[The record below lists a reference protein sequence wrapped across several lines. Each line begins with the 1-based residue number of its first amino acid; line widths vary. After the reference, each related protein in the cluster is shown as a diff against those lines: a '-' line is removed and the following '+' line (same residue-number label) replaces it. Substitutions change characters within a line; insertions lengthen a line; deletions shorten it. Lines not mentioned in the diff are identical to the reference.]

1 MVKTKYGL
9 RKKIGL
15 VIAALML
22 AWSVFISGSQAAEPT
37 PAPKAVPSQVAD
49 CPGCPPPPCGC

>member
-9 RKKIGL
+9 RKKVGL

-22 AWSVFISGSQAAEPT
+22 AWSVFTGGSQAAEPT
-37 PAPKAVPSQVAD
+37 KATPSQVVG
-49 CPGCPPPPCGC
+49 CPGCQPPPCGC